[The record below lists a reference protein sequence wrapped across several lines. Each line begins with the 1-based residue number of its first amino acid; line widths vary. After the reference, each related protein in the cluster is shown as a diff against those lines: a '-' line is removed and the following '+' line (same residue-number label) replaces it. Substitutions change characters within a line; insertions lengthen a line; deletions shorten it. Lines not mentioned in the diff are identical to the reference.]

1 MLCMHNTSLPLWGK
15 VMVVCMTVLFH
26 CIANVKADFGLTNIF
41 LGQAMVLLFSSRCV
55 ALFSN

>member
-1 MLCMHNTSLPLWGK
+1 MHNTSLPLWGK